1 MNEQVTFILCDFLVR
16 EIKPKYDLLAYQF
29 ISKKIKEIKP
39 DIVHCHSSK
48 AGVIGRDRKS
58 VV

>member
-39 DIVHCHSSK
+39 DIVHCNRNVLRMHE
-48 AGVIGRDRKS
+48 
-58 VV
+58 